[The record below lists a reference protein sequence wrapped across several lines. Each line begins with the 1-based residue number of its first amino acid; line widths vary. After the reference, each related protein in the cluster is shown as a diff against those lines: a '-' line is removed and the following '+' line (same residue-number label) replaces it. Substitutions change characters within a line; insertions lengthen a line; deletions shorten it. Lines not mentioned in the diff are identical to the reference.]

1 MCGALTISISPV
13 NRYFCPGM
21 GGKETIYTCSVLVL
35 IDSPLLGFM
44 PWQGRDVTMS
54 AQFSTHLQ
62 AEFCL
67 TSCAY

>member
-21 GGKETIYTCSVLVL
+21 GGKETIYTCSVLML
-35 IDSPLLGFM
+35 IESPLSGFR

-67 TSCAY
+67 TTYAY